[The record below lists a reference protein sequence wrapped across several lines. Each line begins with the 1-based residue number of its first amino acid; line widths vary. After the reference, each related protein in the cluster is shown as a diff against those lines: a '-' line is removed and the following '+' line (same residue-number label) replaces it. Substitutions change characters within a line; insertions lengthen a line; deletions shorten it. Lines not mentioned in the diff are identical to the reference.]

1 MSIALQVQQ
10 LTKSY
15 GTKKALEGVSFSV
28 ERGSCFG
35 LLGPNGAGK
44 STTMKI
50 VSGIIEEDDGT
61 AEIYG
66 LSMKQ
71 KRKEL
76 LQQIGYVPQSITLYE
91 KLSAYDN
98 LTFFGQM
105 NGVRGA
111 LLKQRIQEILER
123 VGLSDRSKDLV
134 GTFSGGMK
142 RRINIAASLLHKP
155 TMIILDEPTVGIDPQ
170 SRNHIFGI
178 IRELKSEGVTVVY
191 STHYMEEVEALCDN
205 IAIIDHG
212 KVIAQGELSALI
224 SQYGS
229 NAVYL
234 ESSGTD
240 NMDRIVKASG
250 LSKIVKKG
258 RGWEIETA
266 APLQTMQQIA
276 QLCLEHGVQVE
287 QLQMV
292 RPTLEQVFL
301 TLTGTTLRDD

>member
-15 GTKKALEGVSFSV
+15 ETKKALEGVSFSV
-28 ERGSCFG
+28 ERGTCFG

-50 VSGIIEEDDGT
+50 LSGIIEEDNGT

-66 LSMKQ
+66 LSMKH

-240 NMDRIVKASG
+240 NMDRIIKASG
-250 LSKIVKKG
+250 LSKITKKG
-258 RGWEIETA
+258 RGWEIETD
-266 APLQTMQQIA
+266 APLQTMQQVA
-276 QLCLEHGVQVE
+276 QLCLEHGAQVE

-301 TLTGTTLRDD
+301 ALTGTTLRDD